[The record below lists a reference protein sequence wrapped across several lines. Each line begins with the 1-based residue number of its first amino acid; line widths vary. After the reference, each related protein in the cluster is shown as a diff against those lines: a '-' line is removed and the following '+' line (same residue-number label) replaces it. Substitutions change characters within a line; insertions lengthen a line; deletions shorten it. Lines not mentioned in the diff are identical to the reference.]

1 MEDIY
6 AEIPIANE
14 IAPQLRQA
22 SGSELNWVSI
32 APVSGASDVVIDAT
46 ALALEAGEYEITLE
60 SYDSSSPVGSTLK
73 TDKIV
78 VKIEA
83 NPSSDVPSSDVPS
96 SDAPSSN
103 APSFD
108 SPLDF
113 VILTPGE
120 PKEWKLPK
128 IDAGTHELVSVKVK
142 LPSSLANFLEFDKET
157 QTITF

>member
-46 ALALEAGEYEITLE
+46 ALALEAGEYEIMLE

-83 NPSSDVPSSDVPS
+83 SP
-96 SDAPSSN
+96 
-103 APSFD
+103 PSFD
-108 SPLDF
+108 SPLDI

-120 PKEWKLPK
+120 PKDWQLPE
-128 IDAGTHELVSVKVK
+128 IDAVSHELVSVKVK
-142 LPSSLANFLEFDKET
+142 MPSSLANFLEFDE
-157 QTITF
+157 